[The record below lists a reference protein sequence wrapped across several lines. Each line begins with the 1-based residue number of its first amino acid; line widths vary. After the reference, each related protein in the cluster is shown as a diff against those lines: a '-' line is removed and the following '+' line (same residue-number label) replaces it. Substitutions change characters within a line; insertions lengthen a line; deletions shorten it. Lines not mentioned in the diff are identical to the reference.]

1 MNNPKDLSFSASQGG
16 INNTQNITNNN
27 TVNYTV
33 VNYLGGEA
41 NLQLLQNISSAS
53 GSKDYAVLVCA
64 PPEKNASKT
73 TIELFG
79 LISNKIKEN
88 DIKLFIGGGM
98 SIISDGRGYPH
109 LNEHDFVIDNK
120 CNAVVI
126 FAEDYSTFIQLSHL
140 SIIKDER
147 QTSSIELFCFYDGG
161 GVSESEFMMTG
172 PIAFFTEAAKGYLY
186 DTANIGDS
194 VESIVDKVIKSI
206 LRHKA
211 LRSKR

>member
-1 MNNPKDLSFSASQGG
+1 MNNPKDSPLSVRQGG
-16 INNTQNITNNN
+16 VGNTLNITV
-27 TVNYTV
+27 T
-33 VNYLGGEA
+33 NYLFDGS
-41 NLQLLQNISSAS
+41 ISGNRVLKDITTAV
-53 GSKDYAVLVCA
+53 GSKDYSVLVCA

-79 LISNKIKEN
+79 LISDKIKEN

-98 SIISDGRGYPH
+98 SIIPDGRGYPH

>member
-1 MNNPKDLSFSASQGG
+1 MNNPNNSSFSANQGG
-16 INNTQNITNNN
+16 INNTQNITNN
-27 TVNYTV
+27 TVINYIS
-33 VNYLGGEA
+33 GGEG
-41 NLQLLQNISSAS
+41 NHQLLQEISAVS
-53 GSKDYAVLVCA
+53 GSKDYSVLVCA
-64 PPEKNASKT
+64 PPEKMASKT
-73 TIELFG
+73 TIEIFG
-79 LISNKIKEN
+79 LISDKIKEN
-88 DIKLFIGGGM
+88 NIKLFIGGGM
-98 SIISDGRGYPH
+98 SIIPDGRGYPH
-109 LNEHDFVIDNK
+109 LNEHDFVIEKK

-161 GVSESEFMMTG
+161 GISESEFMING

-186 DTANIGDS
+186 DTANIGES
-194 VESIVDKVIKSI
+194 VESIVDEVIRSI